1 MSPTQTVP
9 DARAATPW
17 RSNVAISIFDIP
29 TMNDKI
35 SAVSFETSEHYVW
48 GTVCDG
54 WHLLKQPDLSVIQER
69 VPPGA
74 GETPHFHTK
83 ARQFF
88 YVLSGTATLQ
98 FETHSVTFGAG
109 EGVHVEPGVR
119 HRFANTSVE
128 DVVFLVISSPPTA
141 SDRTNLTTSL

>member
-1 MSPTQTVP
+1 
-9 DARAATPW
+9 
-17 RSNVAISIFDIP
+17 
-29 TMNDKI
+29 MNDKI